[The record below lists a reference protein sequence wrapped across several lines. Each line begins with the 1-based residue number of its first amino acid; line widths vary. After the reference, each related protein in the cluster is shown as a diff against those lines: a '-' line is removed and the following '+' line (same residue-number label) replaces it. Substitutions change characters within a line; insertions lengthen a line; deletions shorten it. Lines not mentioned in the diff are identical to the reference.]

1 MSLKNFDPDAFFAN
15 WADEKYSPLHNNKTL
30 YQCIC
35 ESFGID
41 PKDNYVYRAIAETTL
56 LHMQRAIAAGGQ
68 HKMHDWYHDEEGNLL
83 DPPHPTPSEITAYTT
98 IFAPTASLP
107 SSLRS
112 YTHNAKPTTL
122 RHLIGTHLLSHLH
135 LPPSSTTPSLLPKAR
150 ATRVHKNPYYTLWTY
165 SSHALAWCG
174 PHPATSQT
182 RFSHHIL
189 PVFYHHF
196 GCVVPSYAALH
207 VLAKLALPARPSKEA
222 VLPILDIGSGNGYW
236 TYMLRTF
243 DISALT
249 GGGSVSKGLDVRAVD
264 SMASLYRVYWVRD
277 TVVADGVGYLEKNGG
292 GKGCVLLLVYPQATT
307 DFTGPVMR
315 AYQGDTIVVAGTQC
329 GNGFTGFSDVV
340 VDVWV
345 EKHLPAFELTLRMP
359 LPSFAGKDD
368 ALFVF
373 QRKK

>member
-122 RHLIGTHLLSHLH
+122 RHLVGTHLLSHLH
-135 LPPSSTTPSLLPKAR
+135 LPPPPPPPLSSPKPAPPASTKTHITLYGPTPPTPSPGAAPTPLHHRPASRTTYSPSSTTTSAASSPRTP
-150 ATRVHKNPYYTLWTY
+150 PYT
-165 SSHALAWCG
+165 C
-174 PHPATSQT
+174 
-182 RFSHHIL
+182 
-189 PVFYHHF
+189 
-196 GCVVPSYAALH
+196 
-207 VLAKLALPARPSKEA
+207 
-222 VLPILDIGSGNGYW
+222 
-236 TYMLRTF
+236 
-243 DISALT
+243 
-249 GGGSVSKGLDVRAVD
+249 
-264 SMASLYRVYWVRD
+264 
-277 TVVADGVGYLEKNGG
+277 
-292 GKGCVLLLVYPQATT
+292 
-307 DFTGPVMR
+307 
-315 AYQGDTIVVAGTQC
+315 
-329 GNGFTGFSDVV
+329 
-340 VDVWV
+340 
-345 EKHLPAFELTLRMP
+345 
-359 LPSFAGKDD
+359 
-368 ALFVF
+368 
-373 QRKK
+373 